1 MTPKTDTLKVKALLI
16 NTSRLYAVGLCCQI
30 PLLIAF
36 APRPAAWINL
46 LTHVAIALSAV
57 IFCYA
62 NFVRTGRTLLLLGY
76 FSYLVGATLIWQKD
90 LYIQHFLLIGCLCSA
105 FYFNYKEQY
114 LKLFWGWLYA
124 VSFCVIDIHF
134 SFSLAGWEAAIRRGN
149 ALSLTLTCVAVI
161 TATHKYNQHR
171 WNALKQQFTRAR
183 DLLYQ
188 STPAVQLIFDSSEV
202 KRQHFQFCCVLFADV
217 KGYQQLVERYGETAV
232 IDKLDGFYNTLDH
245 VAATCS
251 VYPLKTNGDEY
262 MAVCGIGDS
271 AHKAGVHVSN
281 IVAFGEQISHGFAQF
296 SCAQNWP
303 CQIRIGIATGP
314 VSAGMPN
321 RQHGTFD
328 VWGKTVNTAAMLEQG
343 AEVNTLVLC
352 PSSYQHLPAHRQ
364 QAFRR
369 VNITAK
375 VGNLSAYCIIVSGM
389 SKNKSIINALSNP
402 DV

>member
-1 MTPKTDTLKVKALLI
+1 MTPITNALKVKSLLI
-16 NTSRLYAVGLCCQI
+16 TTSQLYAVGLCCQI

-36 APRPAAWINL
+36 SPSAIAWINV
-46 LTHVAIALSAV
+46 LTHITLALIAV
-57 IFCYA
+57 VFCYA
-62 NFVRTGRTLLLLGY
+62 NFVRTGRTLLLFGY
-76 FSYLVGATLIWQKD
+76 FSYIVGATLIWQKD
-90 LYIQHFLLIGCLCSA
+90 VYIQHFLLIGCLCSA

-124 VSFCVIDIHF
+124 VSFCIIDIHF
-134 SFSLAGWEAAIRRGN
+134 SFSLSGWEAAIRRGN
-149 ALSLTLTCVAVI
+149 ALSLTFTCVTVI
-161 TATHKYNQHR
+161 IATHKYNQRR

-188 STPAVQLIFDSSEV
+188 STPAVQLIFDSGHV
-202 KRQHFQFCCVLFADV
+202 KRQHFQFCCVLFADI

-232 IDKLDGFYNTLDH
+232 IDKLDGFYNTLDR
-245 VAATCS
+245 VAAKCS

-271 AHKAGVHVSN
+271 VHKADVHVSN
-281 IVAFGEQISHGFAQF
+281 IVSFGEQISRRFSQF
-296 SCAQNWP
+296 SYAQNWP

-343 AEVNTLVLC
+343 AEANALVVC
-352 PSSYQHLPAHRQ
+352 PVSYQYLCAQCQRGFEH
-364 QAFRR
+364 
-369 VNITAK
+369 VNINAK
-375 VGNLSAYCIIVSGM
+375 VGNLSAYRTVMRPLKVCAF
-389 SKNKSIINALSNP
+389 KR
-402 DV
+402 